1 MSFPHSSES
10 IYSISPYIGGDV
22 TPPGFT
28 RRVVLASNENPY
40 GPSEKVKEVV
50 RQYTNRIHCYP
61 SGAAN
66 DLRAALGHAHNLD
79 DSWIVTGNGS
89 EDILHLLARAFV
101 QPGDEVL
108 ISQHGFGVYKI
119 ATLVMG
125 GVPVEVPRIDF
136 KLNVEDV
143 LKRVTP
149 KTKIFYLDH
158 PGNPI
163 AHYLTNDE
171 VEELLERIPSHVLVV
186 FDSAYAEYLDD
197 SNYHCGF
204 KWVNRYP
211 NVVVTRTFSKA
222 YAMANLRVGWLYAQP
237 DIIDPI
243 NRIRPP
249 FNTTGLSQMAA
260 IAALEDK
267 DWIEKCVH
275 LNKQV
280 LAKFAADMRH
290 LDIPMI
296 PYMSNF
302 AMARFDKTQEVYR
315 YLGERGLVV
324 RPMGAYDL
332 PQYLRITIGKSEE
345 MQELIDVLG
354 SCLHR

>member
-1 MSFPHSSES
+1 MSSPRSSES

-40 GPSEKVKEVV
+40 GPSEKVKDVIRKSTKRV
-50 RQYTNRIHCYP
+50 HCYP

-66 DLRAALGHAHNLD
+66 DLRAALGKAHGLD
-79 DSWIVTGNGS
+79 PSWVVTGNGS

-136 KLNVEDV
+136 KLHVEDV

-171 VEELLERIPSHVLVV
+171 VEELLARIPSHVLVV
-186 FDSAYAEYLDD
+186 FDSAYAEYLDNE
-197 SNYHCGF
+197 NYHCGF

-237 DIIDPI
+237 EIIDPI

-249 FNTTGLSQMAA
+249 FNTTGLSQAAA
-260 IAALEDK
+260 IAALEDYE
-267 DWIEKCVH
+267 WIKKCVQ

-280 LAKFAADMRH
+280 LAKFVEGMNH
-290 LDIPMI
+290 LGIPMI

-302 AMARFDKTQEVYR
+302 VMARFEKTQEVYR

-332 PQYLRITIGKSEE
+332 PQYLRITVGTREE

-354 SCLHR
+354 LCPHR

>member
-1 MSFPHSSES
+1 MGFPRSSES
-10 IYSISPYIGGDV
+10 IYSISPYIGGDI
-22 TPPGFT
+22 TPPGFI

-50 RQYTNRIHCYP
+50 QDVNNIHCYP

-66 DLRAALGHAHNLD
+66 NLRAALGRVHDLD
-79 DSWIVTGNGS
+79 PLWIVTGNGS

-101 QPGDEVL
+101 CPGDEVL
-108 ISQHGFGVYKI
+108 IPQHGFGVYKI
-119 ATLVMG
+119 AALVMG
-125 GVPVEVPRIDF
+125 GIPIEIPRVNFRLHVEAI
-136 KLNVEDV
+136 
-143 LKRVTP
+143 LKHVTA
-149 KTKIFYLDH
+149 KTKILYLDH

-171 VEELLERIPSHVLVV
+171 VEELLKHIPSHVLVV

-197 SNYHCGF
+197 GDYHCGF
-204 KWVNRYP
+204 KWAQRYP

-222 YAMANLRVGWLYAQP
+222 YAMANLRVGWLYAHP
-237 DIIDPI
+237 TIIDPI

-249 FNTTGLSQMAA
+249 FNTTGLSQAAA
-260 IAALEDK
+260 IAALEDQE
-267 DWIEKCVH
+267 WIKKCVR
-275 LNKQV
+275 LNKDI
-280 LAKFAADMRH
+280 LKKFTSDMEN
-290 LDIPMI
+290 LGISLI

-302 AMARFDKTQEVYR
+302 VMAHFDKTQEVYK

-332 PQYLRITIGKSEE
+332 PEYLRITIGKQEE
-345 MQELIDVLG
+345 MQELVDVLG
-354 SCLHR
+354 SCPHR